1 LNDKQIAKL
10 VKGAVKERRLYIQE
24 HEEEYLISNSFW
36 LFKVN
41 FTHKKTLQELAEIF
55 LSLPGTGEKKAILYK
70 EITDNVPDILSVFQ
84 NLQTSAHCHDLKATP
99 FIMQEKEYVSRILV
113 NNEFATIIQDDFY
126 KVFESGELKC
136 NGRYTPICIFDN
148 GELEGVIMP
157 IKPKK
162 QEEIDML
169 DRFVKI
175 AT

>member
-1 LNDKQIAKL
+1 MLNDKQMAKL
-10 VKGAVKERRLYIQE
+10 VKKAAKERLYVQE
-24 HEEEYLISNSFW
+24 HEGEYLVSDTFW

-41 FTHKKTLQELAEIF
+41 FTHKKTLQELAKIF
-55 LSLPGTGEKKAILYK
+55 LSLPGTGEKKAIRCK
-70 EITDNVPDILSVFQ
+70 EITDNVPDILSVFR

-99 FIMQEKEYVSRILV
+99 FMQEKEYVSRILV

-157 IKPKK
+157 IKPKE

-175 AT
+175 AA